1 MSVKKKKANNLKV
14 AEQVNL
20 KSKLALLGLTFAE
33 IDRIYDLT
41 SGAAREA
48 LRVPNA
54 RSERAIAAALGT
66 RPHLLWR
73 SRYHASG
80 QRRSPQD
87 YERPPTL
94 AQRRKEQA
102 A

>member
-1 MSVKKKKANNLKV
+1 MSVKKKKANSFKV
-14 AEQVNL
+14 AEQV
-20 KSKLALLGLTFAE
+20 KIKTKTATLGLTFAE
-33 IDRIYDLT
+33 IDRNYDLT
-41 SGAAREA
+41 SGAARDA
-48 LRVPNA
+48 LRVPNVK
-54 RSERAIAAALGT
+54 SERAIAAALGT

-87 YERPPTL
+87 YERVPTL